1 MKKINRRSFLAA
13 AGLTAAAL
21 ALTACGGSASS
32 TASSTASSAASSE
45 AASTSAAA
53 ELTTVEA
60 GKLTMATNAAFPP
73 YEMTTDAGEFEGIDI
88 DTAKAIAEKL
98 GLELQIDDM
107 DFDAALLSV
116 QQGKA
121 DIVMAG
127 VTVTD
132 ERKAVMDFSD
142 SYATGIQSIIV
153 PEGSDITS
161 PDDLAGKK
169 IGTQRGTTG
178 YIYCSDD
185 FGDDAVVAYDDGL
198 TAVQALNNGQVD
210 AVVID
215 NAPAKEFVAANPG
228 LVILDTSYAEEDY
241 AIGMAKGS
249 ALEDAVNKALEELK
263 ADGDPLEQKAIGRD
277 ALVFIVNEDNP
288 VQSLTLQQLKDIYA
302 GTITNWKDVGGKDQ
316 EIIAFQRR
324 ADSGSQT
331 LFQKLLI
338 QGGPLMEAPTELAPT
353 AMGEL
358 VDSIAEYNNSANA
371 IGFSVYYYI
380 DQMYSQPGLRL
391 LAVDGVTPSNDT
403 IASESYPLC
412 NEFYAVLHADAAADS
427 PERQLYD
434 WLDTAAGQDCIK
446 KSGYVAVAP
455 ATAANS
461 AV

>member
-1 MKKINRRSFLAA
+1 MKKITRRSFMAA
-13 AGLTAAAL
+13 AGLTVAAL
-21 ALTACGGSASS
+21 ALTACGGS
-32 TASSTASSAASSE
+32 SSTASSAAASSVASSAAASSE
-45 AASTSAAA
+45 AASAAA
-53 ELTTVEA
+53 TELTTVEA

-88 DTAKAIAEKL
+88 ETAQAIADKL

-153 PEGSDITS
+153 PNDSDIAS

-185 FGDDAVVAYDDGL
+185 FGDDAVVAYDNGL

-215 NAPAKEFVAANPG
+215 NAPAKEYVAANPG
-228 LVILDTSYAEEDY
+228 LKVLDTSYAEEDY

-249 ALEDAVNKALEELK
+249 SLEAAVNAALEELK
-263 ADGDPLEQKAIGRD
+263 ADG
-277 ALVFIVNEDNP
+277 
-288 VQSLTLQQLKDIYA
+288 TLQAIVDKY
-302 GTITNWKDVGGKDQ
+302 IT
-316 EIIAFQRR
+316 
-324 ADSGSQT
+324 
-331 LFQKLLI
+331 
-338 QGGPLMEAPTELAPT
+338 
-353 AMGEL
+353 
-358 VDSIAEYNNSANA
+358 AEYSA
-371 IGFSVYYYI
+371 G
-380 DQMYSQPGLRL
+380 
-391 LAVDGVTPSNDT
+391 
-403 IASESYPLC
+403 
-412 NEFYAVLHADAAADS
+412 
-427 PERQLYD
+427 
-434 WLDTAAGQDCIK
+434 
-446 KSGYVAVAP
+446 
-455 ATAANS
+455 
-461 AV
+461 

>member
-60 GKLTMATNAAFPP
+60 GKLTMATNATFPP
-73 YEMTTDAGEFEGIDI
+73 YEMTTDAGDIEGIDVE
-88 DTAKAIAEKL
+88 TAQAIADKL

-198 TAVQALNNGQVD
+198 TAVQALKNGQVD

-215 NAPAKEFVAANPG
+215 NAPATEYVAANPG

-249 ALEDAVNKALEELK
+249 ALEDAVNAALEELK
-263 ADGDPLEQKAIGRD
+263 ADG
-277 ALVFIVNEDNP
+277 
-288 VQSLTLQQLKDIYA
+288 TLQSIVDKY
-302 GTITNWKDVGGKDQ
+302 IT
-316 EIIAFQRR
+316 
-324 ADSGSQT
+324 
-331 LFQKLLI
+331 
-338 QGGPLMEAPTELAPT
+338 
-353 AMGEL
+353 
-358 VDSIAEYNNSANA
+358 AE
-371 IGFSVYYYI
+371 
-380 DQMYSQPGLRL
+380 
-391 LAVDGVTPSNDT
+391 
-403 IASESYPLC
+403 
-412 NEFYAVLHADAAADS
+412 
-427 PERQLYD
+427 
-434 WLDTAAGQDCIK
+434 
-446 KSGYVAVAP
+446 
-455 ATAANS
+455 
-461 AV
+461 

>member
-1 MKKINRRSFLAA
+1 M
-13 AGLTAAAL
+13 
-21 ALTACGGSASS
+21 
-32 TASSTASSAASSE
+32 ASSAASSE
-45 AASTSAAA
+45 AASSAAAA

-73 YEMTTDAGEFEGIDI
+73 YEMTTDAGEFEGIDV

-153 PEGSDITS
+153 PNDSDIAS
-161 PDDLAGKK
+161 PDDLAGKT

-185 FGDDAVVAYDDGL
+185 FGDENVVAYDDGL

-228 LVILDTSYAEEDY
+228 LKVLDTSYAEEDY

-263 ADGDPLEQKAIGRD
+263 ADG
-277 ALVFIVNEDNP
+277 
-288 VQSLTLQQLKDIYA
+288 TLQSI
-302 GTITNWKDVGGKDQ
+302 
-316 EIIAFQRR
+316 
-324 ADSGSQT
+324 
-331 LFQKLLI
+331 
-338 QGGPLMEAPTELAPT
+338 
-353 AMGEL
+353 
-358 VDSIAEYNNSANA
+358 VDKYINAN
-371 IGFSVYYYI
+371 
-380 DQMYSQPGLRL
+380 
-391 LAVDGVTPSNDT
+391 
-403 IASESYPLC
+403 
-412 NEFYAVLHADAAADS
+412 
-427 PERQLYD
+427 
-434 WLDTAAGQDCIK
+434 
-446 KSGYVAVAP
+446 
-455 ATAANS
+455 
-461 AV
+461 